1 MNRRWRAFTLVE
13 LLVVIAIIALLMS
26 ILMPVLGKARA
37 QARALV
43 CQNNLRQLTTGLNL
57 YSMSNDNKALESQG
71 GQDFWFTQIAAYL
84 GDDEYRDDPQKA
96 LEDGMAV
103 IYCPSTRE
111 PQAPMGGTWGSAK
124 SSWRYH
130 VTDCGA
136 EGSYA
141 LNGWVGGWTFEQ
153 MEEYGT
159 LPIELKGLS
168 FRDSVPGRA
177 DVPVFFDAIWVDA
190 LPQDWQ
196 EPPIDLYLSPE
207 DNVGF
212 SRICIDRHKM
222 AIDVSF
228 ADVHVE
234 RIALEDL
241 WKLKWN
247 KRFEFVDVRIPSK

>member
-1 MNRRWRAFTLVE
+1 MSRSCKAFTLVE

-26 ILMPVLGKARA
+26 ILMPVLGRARS
-37 QARALV
+37 QARTLV
-43 CQNNLRQLTTGLNL
+43 CQNNLRQLNTGLNL

-84 GDDEYRDDPQKA
+84 GDNEYKNDPQKA

-103 IYCPSTRE
+103 IYCPSTKA
-111 PQAPMGGTWGSAK
+111 PQIPIGGTWGSAK

-130 VTDCGA
+130 VTPYNA

-153 MEEYGT
+153 MEAYST

-168 FRDSVPGRA
+168 FRDSMPGRA
-177 DVPVFFDAIWVDA
+177 DIPVFCDAIWVDT

-196 EPPIDLYLSPE
+196 EPPIDLYGGGV

-212 SRICIDRHKM
+212 SRICLDRHNM

-228 ADVHVE
+228 ADIHVE
-234 RIALEDL
+234 RVALADL

-247 KRFEFVDVRIPSK
+247 KRFESVEVKIPAP

>member
-1 MNRRWRAFTLVE
+1 MSRSRKAFTLVE

-26 ILMPVLGKARA
+26 ILMPALSRARA
-37 QARALV
+37 QGKTLV
-43 CQNNLRQLTTGLNL
+43 CQNNLKQLFTGLNL
-57 YSMSNDNKALESQG
+57 YSISNDNKALESQG
-71 GQDFWFTQIAAYL
+71 GQDFWFTQIATYL
-84 GDDEYRDDPQKA
+84 GDSEYRNDPQKA

-103 IYCPSTRE
+103 IFCPSTRKSVS
-111 PQAPMGGTWGSAK
+111 GGWGSAS

-130 VTDCGA
+130 VTPYNA

-153 MEEYGT
+153 MEAYNT

-168 FRDSVPGRA
+168 FRDSPPGRA
-177 DVPVFFDAIWVDA
+177 DIPVFCDAIWVDA

-196 EPPIDLYLSPE
+196 EPPINLYGGGA

-212 SRICIDRHKM
+212 SRICLDRHNM
-222 AIDVSF
+222 AINLSF
-228 ADVHVE
+228 ADGHAE
-234 RIALEDL
+234 RVALADL

-247 KRFEFVDVRIPSK
+247 KRFTPVDVQVPAP